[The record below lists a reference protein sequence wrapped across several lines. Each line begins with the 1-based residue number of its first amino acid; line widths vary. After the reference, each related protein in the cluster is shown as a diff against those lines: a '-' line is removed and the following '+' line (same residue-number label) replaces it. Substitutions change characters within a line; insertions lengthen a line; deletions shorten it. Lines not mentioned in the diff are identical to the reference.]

1 MEWRLGYFTTS
12 TFCSMKKKVI
22 KCARKNVTSVD
33 EFRAAVDFNVGEEV
47 DTSVV
52 ARYLHYRHELT
63 RSCILAACN
72 LFSNCTESFS

>member
-1 MEWRLGYFTTS
+1 MATRVFHNFDSLFN
-12 TFCSMKKKVI
+12 KKKVI

-52 ARYLHYRHELT
+52 AKISLLPP
-63 RSCILAACN
+63 
-72 LFSNCTESFS
+72 